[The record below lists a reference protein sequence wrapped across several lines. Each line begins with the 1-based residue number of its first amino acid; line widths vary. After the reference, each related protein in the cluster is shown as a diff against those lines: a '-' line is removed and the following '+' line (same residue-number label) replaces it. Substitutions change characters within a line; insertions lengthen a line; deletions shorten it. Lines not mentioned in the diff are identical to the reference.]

1 MSDYVSYSD
10 KIRRLTYDDLNCDAV
25 SLDILDERSRNVLES
40 NGIEDLFP
48 VQKAAY
54 KLFIEGEELIVK

>member
-1 MSDYVSYSD
+1 M
-10 KIRRLTYDDLNCDAV
+10 TYEDLNCDGV
-25 SLDILDERSRNVLES
+25 TLSVLNERSRAALVKE
-40 NGIEDLFP
+40 GIEDLFP